1 MNTRLNNILIVFD
14 ATGCSPV
21 SMQTV
26 IQIASGLQADI
37 QAVYIED
44 INLLNAVSLP
54 FVREIALYTA
64 EPRSINTVLMRQ
76 KLRDE
81 AEEIKKKIAEIAFAQ
96 SVSLSFELM
105 RGQKIQVIR
114 SRDSEAGV
122 VLIPAVYSLSG
133 RKALH
138 HLKHVAVVVYAVHST
153 SADNALTIA
162 MAHTTKN
169 NHRLVVVA
177 DSQDSQQGA
186 KKIIELQGL
195 QATYQLADMSRLDEI
210 VASLIKLS
218 PGLLV
223 LTEDSPLVDNEKIF
237 QQLINSLESDILLVR

>member
-1 MNTRLNNILIVFD
+1 MNTSLNNILIVFD

-37 QAVYIED
+37 QAIYIED
-44 INLLNAVSLP
+44 VNLLNAVELP
-54 FVREIALYTA
+54 FIREITLFTA
-64 EPRSINTVLMRQ
+64 EARSVNTALMMQ

-81 AEEIKKKIAEIAFAQ
+81 ADDIKKKIAEIAFAQ
-96 SVSLSFELM
+96 SVSLSFESI

-114 SRDSEAGV
+114 SRDSNAGI
-122 VLIPAVYSLSG
+122 VLIPAVYSSSS

-138 HLKHVAVVVYAVHST
+138 HLKNVVAVMCAGQST

-162 MAHTTKN
+162 MAHAKKN
-169 NHRLVVVA
+169 NYRLVVIA
-177 DSQDSQQGA
+177 TSQDAQQRA
-186 KKIIELQGL
+186 QKIIEQQAL
-195 QATYQLADMSRLDEI
+195 QAVYQLVDLSRIQDVMAL
-210 VASLIKLS
+210 LINQS

-223 LTEDSPLVDNEKIF
+223 LTEDSPLVDNEKLL